1 MKGKPQLPIKKGK
14 ERGDRRDMLD
24 FKMLRAFDYF
34 ENVLL
39 DTKTRIEFSS
49 IIKKAQR
56 EVDYWRL
63 GLFDIDSLIYDYA
76 EQRIKALFEIKSKEQ
91 VNYLSGYFTFME
103 SQYLVTKALAE
114 ALNVPYYWLIRNQ
127 EGKLWYLTEITKAE
141 VQILKLEGKRDNLA
155 RLDKDSFL
163 MMNDDELMDW
173 IIKHIL

>member
-1 MKGKPQLPIKKGK
+1 MKGKPKLPLKKEK
-14 ERGDRRDMLD
+14 ERGDRRVMLD
-24 FKMLRAFDYF
+24 FRMLKAFDYF

-39 DTKTRIEFSS
+39 DSKTRIEFSTVV
-49 IIKKAQR
+49 KKAQR

-103 SQYLVTKALAE
+103 SQYIVAKALAE
-114 ALNVPYYWLIRNQ
+114 KLQVPYYWLIRNR
-127 EGKLWYLTEITKAE
+127 EAKLWYLTDVTKAK
-141 VQILKLEGKRDNLA
+141 VQVLQLENKRDNLA
-155 RLDKDSFL
+155 RFDKDHFL
-163 MMNDDELMDW
+163 MLNDDELKEW

>member
-1 MKGKPQLPIKKGK
+1 MKGKPQLSIKKGK

-56 EVDYWRL
+56 EVDYWRI
-63 GLFDIDSLIYDYA
+63 GMFDVDSLIYDYA
-76 EQRIKALFEIKSKEQ
+76 EERIKALFEIKTKEQ

-103 SQYLVTKALAE
+103 SQYIVTKKLAE
-114 ALNVPYYWLIRNQ
+114 MLEVPYYWLIRNQ
-127 EGKLWYLTEITKAE
+127 EAKLWYLTDVTKAE
-141 VQILKLEGKRDNLA
+141 VQILQLEDKRDNLA
-155 RLDKDSFL
+155 RFDKDYFVTLS
-163 MMNDDELMDW
+163 DDELKEW